1 MLTRYYPYKKP
12 RVLKNL
18 LDGAKLT
25 PEEEAAETLLAEAE
39 KPEVKP
45 IISYYHPNVTLELVC
60 NSGAVQFG
68 MLPPP
73 LQEHVHRPASRQN
86 ETNIAGQGY
95 MYPITYAKY
104 VLTVLSCRLSVS
116 LTSPTSAATSGCSS
130 PR

>member
-1 MLTRYYPYKKP
+1 M
-12 RVLKNL
+12 LKNL

-25 PEEEAAETLLAEAE
+25 PEEEAAEALLAEAE
-39 KPEVKP
+39 KHEVKP

-60 NSGAVQFG
+60 NSGAVQYG

-73 LQEHVHRPASRQN
+73 LQEHVHRPVSRQN

-104 VLTVLSCRLSVS
+104 APTVPHCRCSLS
-116 LTSPTSAATSGCSS
+116 LTSSPSTATSGCSS